1 MRVPRTTLHV
11 IRLALLLLVLAAP
24 ARAEFSEYD
33 TATYDINALGVPKF
47 LNINYIDMRK
57 ITKITKFRSAV
68 GHDYSDATQ
77 FGPKDDI
84 KGFGPT
90 ESFRSMKHYFIQPD
104 PTTDIYAPGGGTVSR
119 IFEEGLGTQVHI
131 TSDVQPAFT
140 IIIFHIRGDA
150 PFFVG

>member
-11 IRLALLLLVLAAP
+11 VLLTLLVLALAAP

-90 ESFRSMKHYFIQPD
+90 ESCHSMKHYFIQPD
-104 PTTDIYAPGGGTVSR
+104 RPPTSMPRAAESSR
-119 IFEEGLGTQVHI
+119 ASSRKDWGRRST
-131 TSDVQPAFT
+131 
-140 IIIFHIRGDA
+140 
-150 PFFVG
+150 